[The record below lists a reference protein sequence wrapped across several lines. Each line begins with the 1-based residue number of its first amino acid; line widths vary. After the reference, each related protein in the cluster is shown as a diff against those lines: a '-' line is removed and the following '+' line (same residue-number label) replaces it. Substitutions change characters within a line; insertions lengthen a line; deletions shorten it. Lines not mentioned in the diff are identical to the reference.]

1 MLPVSAPGEINKQA
15 TMSDLLRLEYRN
27 VTMRFTDQAGKS
39 LTAVQDVSLSLRDG
53 EVVSLIGPSGC
64 GKSTLLNIGSG
75 LAAPSEGAAFVDGEQ
90 VSGPNAHVAFMLQK
104 DLLLPWRTILQNVM
118 FGVEVQGVPPLERE
132 SCAKALLS
140 SLHLTDFASHYP
152 HQLSGGMRQRVAL
165 ARTLAVDP
173 TVLLLDEPFSAV
185 DAQTRMVLQRELAQT
200 LMREK
205 KTALLITHDLLEA
218 VTMSDRVLVMS
229 RRPGR
234 LVDELRIDLPD
245 RHDPI
250 ARRHHARVTDYVNV
264 LMARLGIDEHMA
276 SGAVA

>member
-15 TMSDLLRLEYRN
+15 AMSDLLRLEYRN
-27 VTMRFTDQAGKS
+27 VTMRFTDQAGRS
-39 LTAVQDVSLSLRDG
+39 LTAVQDVSLALRDG

-75 LAAPSEGAAFVDGEQ
+75 LTAPSEGAAFVDGEQ
-90 VSGPNAHVAFMLQK
+90 VSEPNAHVAFMLQK

-132 SCAKALLS
+132 SRAKVLLGN
-140 SLHLTDFASHYP
+140 LHLTDFANHYP

-229 RRPGR
+229 QRPGR

-250 ARRHHARVTDYVNV
+250 ARRHHARVADYVNV

-276 SGAVA
+276 GGAVA